1 MKLKEL
7 ETLVNSIGRHDTVI
21 QETEAS
27 IKGVRG
33 EIDQISAMVVM
44 NNNARRRSSMSVMQ
58 SQQNMSNPGNKTG
71 RNSVVGESTNT
82 SSPKNK

>member
-1 MKLKEL
+1 M
-7 ETLVNSIGRHDTVI
+7 NSIGRHDTVI

-27 IKGVRG
+27 IKSVRS

-58 SQQNMSNPGNKTG
+58 SQQNMNPGNKSG
-71 RNSVVGESTNT
+71 RNSIIGESTNT